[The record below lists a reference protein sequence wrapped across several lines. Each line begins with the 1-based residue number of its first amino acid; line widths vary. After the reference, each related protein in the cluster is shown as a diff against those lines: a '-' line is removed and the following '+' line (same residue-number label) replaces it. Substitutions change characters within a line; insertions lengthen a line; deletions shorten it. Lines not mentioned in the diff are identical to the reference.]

1 MPSDLKGLGNGRRRL
16 TLKAIAEHLD
26 VSTATVSLALRDS
39 PLVANETRERIK
51 EVAREA
57 GYVYNR
63 SAASLR
69 TQRSNIIGVAFYD
82 IVNPYFAEMLVHI
95 EEQLN
100 QRKHTLLL
108 CNHAE
113 NLERQKDFV
122 QTLQQYGADGLILCP
137 ASGTTAEDIAEIS
150 DAGLPLVL
158 ICRSVPGVRVDKVVS
173 DDEYGMRN
181 ATTHLIDQGHRRI
194 AMIGGYP
201 TVSTF
206 AGRADGYRQALEAH
220 GIPYD
225 PALYCPGQTTRRAGR
240 EIIDRLLDLDDPP
253 TAAVCVND
261 VVATGVMTGL
271 QKRGMVPG
279 RDFGLVGYDDVDES
293 AHLTPSLSSVTNNQE
308 GIGATASKLLLERI
322 ADPDRDPVEVVLA
335 PVLEIRESSRAE
347 AP

>member
-1 MPSDLKGLGNGRRRL
+1 MKSRGGGRQRL
-16 TLKAIAEHLD
+16 TLKSIAERLD

-39 PLVANETRERIK
+39 PLVAVETRERIK
-51 EVAREA
+51 ETAREA

-100 QRKHTLLL
+100 QQKHTILL

-113 NLERQKDFV
+113 SLERQIDFIE
-122 QTLQQYGADGLILCP
+122 TLQQYGADGVILCP
-137 ASGTTAEDIAEIS
+137 AVGTTARDIEAIQ

-158 ICRSVPGVRVDKVVS
+158 ICRSVAGIHVDRVVS
-173 DDEYGMRN
+173 DDELGMRR
-181 ATTHLIDQGHRRI
+181 ATAHLISQGHRRI

-201 TVSTF
+201 TASTF
-206 AGRADGYRQALEAH
+206 AGRTAGYRSVLEKH
-220 GIPYD
+220 GIPFD
-225 PALYCPGQTTRRAGR
+225 PDLYCTGAPVRRFGR
-240 EIIDRLLDLDDPP
+240 EIIETLLDLDHPP

-261 VVATGVMTGL
+261 MTAVGVMTGL
-271 QKRGMVPG
+271 QKRGLTAG

-293 AHLTPSLSSVTNNQE
+293 AHLTPSLTSVSNNQE
-308 GIGATASKLLLERI
+308 GIGATASRLLLERI
-322 ADPDRDPVEVVLA
+322 ADPDRAPEEVVLE
-335 PVLEIRESSRAE
+335 PVLKIRESSRSG
-347 AP
+347 

>member
-1 MPSDLKGLGNGRRRL
+1 MSSDIKSRGGGRQRL
-16 TLKAIAEHLD
+16 TLKSIADLLD

-39 PLVANETRERIK
+39 PLVAAETRERIK
-51 EVAREA
+51 ETARET

-100 QRKHTLLL
+100 QQKHTILL

-113 NLERQKDFV
+113 SLERQTDFIE
-122 QTLQQYGADGLILCP
+122 TLQQYGADGLILCP
-137 ASGTTAEDIAEIS
+137 AVGTTAREIEAIEN
-150 DAGLPLVL
+150 AGLPLVM
-158 ICRSVPGVRVDKVVS
+158 ICRTIPGVHVDGVVS
-173 DDEYGMRN
+173 DDELGMRR
-181 ATTHLIDQGHRRI
+181 ATAHLIEQGHRRI

-206 AGRADGYRQALEAH
+206 AGRARGYRSVLEEN
-220 GIPYD
+220 GIPFD
-225 PALYCPGQTTRRAGR
+225 PDLYCTGIPVRRFGR
-240 EIIDRLLDLDDPP
+240 EMIEKLLALDDPP

-261 VVATGVMTGL
+261 MIAGGVITGL
-271 QKRGMVPG
+271 HKRGLTVG
-279 RDFGLVGYDDVDES
+279 RDFGVVGYDDTDDS

-308 GIGATASKLLLERI
+308 GIGAIASRLLLERI
-322 ADPDRDPVEVVLA
+322 ANPDRPPEEVVLD
-335 PVLEIRESSRAE
+335 PVLEIRESSVAK
-347 AP
+347 